1 MNASPLAISHRCQMN
16 VPRSASQAQ
25 PVKISVAS
33 VLKQTRK
40 MQGNRWRQF
49 SVDWYKKYPWLVLCR
64 TRFRAFCYYCRS
76 SDEMGLL
83 KSKRGG
89 GGGGDSFMI
98 MGYDNWKKALKS
110 FVQHEKSSIH
120 KEAVLIHSMMKQP
133 SVSTQLNNQLV
144 QEQKVNREMLL
155 KQLTSLRYI
164 LRQGLALRG
173 HEEKEGN
180 LMQLLY
186 LRSEECPGL
195 KQYIENKK
203 YHSHEIIHEQM
214 GLMANNILREILHEI
229 REDGMYAILGDETSD
244 VSLKEQ
250 LYICIRW
257 VDDNFDI
264 HEAPLELINVPK
276 TDSNTLTAVIK
287 ICLTTCP
294 MQRTSL

>member
-1 MNASPLAISHRCQMN
+1 
-16 VPRSASQAQ
+16 
-25 PVKISVAS
+25 
-33 VLKQTRK
+33 
-40 MQGNRWRQF
+40 
-49 SVDWYKKYPWLVLCR
+49 
-64 TRFRAFCYYCRS
+64 
-76 SDEMGLL
+76 
-83 KSKRGG
+83 
-89 GGGGDSFMI
+89 
-98 MGYDNWKKALKS
+98 
-110 FVQHEKSSIH
+110 
-120 KEAVLIHSMMKQP
+120 MKQP

-287 ICLTTCP
+287 DCLVRFALPLVQCRGQAYDGASNMLGHINGVAAQIQTEAHFRLF
-294 MQRTSL
+294 QRLN